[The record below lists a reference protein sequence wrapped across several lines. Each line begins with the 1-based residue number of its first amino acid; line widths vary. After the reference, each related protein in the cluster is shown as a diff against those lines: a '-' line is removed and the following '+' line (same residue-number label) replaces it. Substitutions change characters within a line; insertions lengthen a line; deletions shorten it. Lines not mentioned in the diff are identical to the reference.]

1 MESMEITKEFWKNR
15 SVFITGHT
23 GFKGGWLSLWL
34 TEMGAQVHGYS
45 LEAPTNPNFFTLTKL
60 RERIKKS
67 TIGDINDYSLLLNS
81 LKFAKPSIIIHMA
94 AQPLVRESFNFP
106 LNTFKTNII
115 GTVNLFE
122 AARKIDELEAIIN
135 VTTDKCYENLEK
147 LEPYNENDRLG
158 GNDPYSNSKAC
169 SELVS
174 SAYRTS
180 FFEKKGVKLASVRA
194 GNVIGGGDW
203 SNDRLIPDFFRAF
216 DTNKN
221 LLVRYPK
228 AMRPWQHVLEPLSG
242 YILLAEKLVN
252 QGNDFAEP
260 WNFGPDYKNAKTVSW
275 VLSYLKEKVHSKNWK
290 IKEIEQLKEAN
301 ILLLDS
307 SKAKLRLN
315 WEPRWTLETAL
326 DKIVDWHLA
335 YKQKISMSDLSID
348 QINSYVNQ
356 QIK

>member
-1 MESMEITKEFWKNR
+1 ML
-15 SVFITGHT
+15 FI
-23 GFKGGWLSLWL
+23 S
-34 TEMGAQVHGYS
+34 
-45 LEAPTNPNFFTLTKL
+45 
-60 RERIKKS
+60 
-67 TIGDINDYSLLLNS
+67 
-81 LKFAKPSIIIHMA
+81 FA
-94 AQPLVRESFNFP
+94 
-106 LNTFKTNII
+106 
-115 GTVNLFE
+115 
-122 AARKIDELEAIIN
+122 
-135 VTTDKCYENLEK
+135 
-147 LEPYNENDRLG
+147 
-158 GNDPYSNSKAC
+158 
-169 SELVS
+169 
-174 SAYRTS
+174 

>member
-180 FFEKKGVKLASVRA
+180 FFEKKRSKTCFCTRRKC
-194 GNVIGGGDW
+194 DW
-203 SNDRLIPDFFRAF
+203 RWRLVQRS
-216 DTNKN
+216 T
-221 LLVRYPK
+221 Y
-228 AMRPWQHVLEPLSG
+228 S
-242 YILLAEKLVN
+242 
-252 QGNDFAEP
+252 
-260 WNFGPDYKNAKTVSW
+260 
-275 VLSYLKEKVHSKNWK
+275 
-290 IKEIEQLKEAN
+290 
-301 ILLLDS
+301 
-307 SKAKLRLN
+307 
-315 WEPRWTLETAL
+315 
-326 DKIVDWHLA
+326 
-335 YKQKISMSDLSID
+335 
-348 QINSYVNQ
+348 
-356 QIK
+356 